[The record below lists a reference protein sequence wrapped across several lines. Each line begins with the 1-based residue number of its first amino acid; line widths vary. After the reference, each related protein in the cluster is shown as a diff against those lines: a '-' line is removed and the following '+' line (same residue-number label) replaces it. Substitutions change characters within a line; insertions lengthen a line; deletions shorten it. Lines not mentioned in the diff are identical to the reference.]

1 MELYQAIVVA
11 IALAN
16 LAVTVWLLRLLLP
29 VWRELRRIVFALDHY
44 DFDRLINQ
52 FLNGE
57 KPVAEAVDI
66 KVSEKKE
73 EGYREITVTGSTRSL
88 STPGKS
94 KRGLCG
100 RWLRASMTHI
110 RVL

>member
-29 VWRELRRIVFALDHY
+29 VWRELRRIVFALDNY
-44 DFDRLINQ
+44 DFDEISKK
-52 FLNGE
+52 FLSGE
-57 KPVAEAVDI
+57 KLLAETIDV

-73 EGYREITVTGSTRSL
+73 EGYRELTVT
-88 STPGKS
+88 
-94 KRGLCG
+94 
-100 RWLRASMTHI
+100 
-110 RVL
+110 RVYKKPLDPREIQENFVRQMAEKLQ

>member
-16 LAVTVWLLRLLLP
+16 LAVTVWFLRLLLP
-29 VWRELRRIVFALDHY
+29 LWRYLQKVVFVVDQY

-57 KPVAEAVDI
+57 KPMSETIHI
-66 KVSEKKE
+66 KTTENRE
-73 EGYREITVTGSTRSL
+73 EGYKEIIITRAYKKPLDAREIQENFVRQMAEKL
-88 STPGKS
+88 Q
-94 KRGLCG
+94 
-100 RWLRASMTHI
+100 
-110 RVL
+110 

>member
-29 VWRELRRIVFALDHY
+29 VWRELRRIVFALDNY
-44 DFDRLINQ
+44 DFDEISKK
-52 FLNGE
+52 FLSGE
-57 KPVAEAVDI
+57 KLLAETIDV

-73 EGYREITVTGSTRSL
+73 EGYRELTVT
-88 STPGKS
+88 
-94 KRGLCG
+94 
-100 RWLRASMTHI
+100 
-110 RVL
+110 RVYKEPLDPR

>member
-44 DFDRLINQ
+44 DFDEISKK
-52 FLNGE
+52 FLSGE
-57 KPVAEAVDI
+57 KPLAETIDV

-73 EGYREITVTGSTRSL
+73 EGYRELTVT
-88 STPGKS
+88 
-94 KRGLCG
+94 
-100 RWLRASMTHI
+100 
-110 RVL
+110 RVYKKPLDPREIQEGIVRQMAEKLQ

>member
-29 VWRELRRIVFALDHY
+29 VWQTLRKVVFALDHY
-44 DFDRLINQ
+44 DFDKLARQ

-57 KPVAEAVDI
+57 KPLAEAVDV

-73 EGYREITVTGSTRSL
+73 EGYREITITRVYKKPL
-88 STPGKS
+88 DGKEVWEGIV
-94 KRGLCG
+94 RQMAERLQ
-100 RWLRASMTHI
+100 
-110 RVL
+110 

>member
-1 MELYQAIVVA
+1 
-11 IALAN
+11 LAN
-16 LAVTVWLLRLLLP
+16 LAVTVWLLRLLFP

-44 DFDRLINQ
+44 DFDKLVKQ

-73 EGYREITVTGSTRSL
+73 EGYREITVTRIYKKPL
-88 STPGKS
+88 DAREIQENFVRQMAEK
-94 KRGLCG
+94 LQ
-100 RWLRASMTHI
+100 
-110 RVL
+110 

>member
-29 VWRELRRIVFALDHY
+29 VWRELRRIVFALDNY
-44 DFDRLINQ
+44 DFDKLAKQ

-57 KPVAEAVDI
+57 KPLAEAVDVKI
-66 KVSEKKE
+66 SEKKE
-73 EGYREITVTGSTRSL
+73 EGYREITVT
-88 STPGKS
+88 
-94 KRGLCG
+94 
-100 RWLRASMTHI
+100 
-110 RVL
+110 RVYKKPLDVKEIQEGIVRQMAEKLQ

>member
-1 MELYQAIVVA
+1 MEFYQAAVIA

-29 VWRELRRIVFALDHY
+29 VWQTLRKVVFALDQY

-57 KPVAEAVDI
+57 KPLAESVVV
-66 KVSEKKE
+66 KTSEKKE
-73 EGYREITVTGSTRSL
+73 EGYREISITRVYKK
-88 STPGKS
+88 PIDAKEVWEGVV
-94 KRGLCG
+94 RQM
-100 RWLRASMTHI
+100 AQEMQ
-110 RVL
+110 